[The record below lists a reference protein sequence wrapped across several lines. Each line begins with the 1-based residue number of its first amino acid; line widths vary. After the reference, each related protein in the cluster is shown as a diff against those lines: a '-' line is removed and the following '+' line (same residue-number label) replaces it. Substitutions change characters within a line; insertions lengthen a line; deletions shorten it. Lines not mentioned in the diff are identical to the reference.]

1 METSKIRMALATAV
15 LLSQA
20 SLGAQSRA
28 IDVAVGL
35 GPFLGDQA
43 DGTLAQTGF
52 TSYLRATFR
61 AERTF
66 ASSLDFW
73 YLHQSTVSFET
84 APCPPAG
91 PCGGGPSVTTALVLG
106 PTLQASE
113 HYERVTLV
121 YRLGPTA
128 DWLVERAPGT
138 RALVAGA
145 LAGLTIRTSRGAAG
159 LLLSIDYLRAFRGAE
174 RPRWF
179 LPITAGWQF

>member
-1 METSKIRMALATAV
+1 METSKIRMALAIAM
-15 LLSQA
+15 LLSHA

-28 IDVAVGL
+28 IHVAVGL

-43 DGTLAQTGF
+43 DGALSKTGF
-52 TSYLRATFR
+52 SSYLRGTFR
-61 AERTF
+61 AERGF
-66 ASSLDFW
+66 APSFELWFVR
-73 YLHQSTVSFET
+73 QPTGSFET
-84 APCPPAG
+84 PPCPPAG

-106 PTLQASE
+106 PILQASE

-138 RALVAGA
+138 SALVAGA

-179 LPITAGWQF
+179 LPITVGWQF